1 MSHRIVVSTLLAT
14 ALAGVPS
21 FAADK
26 PQPTAAE
33 KQTVFAQAPNTV
45 AGTITTAPKDG
56 TVTFTPYGQQAPV
69 TMKVDP
75 SIPVFQGDGKIST
88 QGLQPGV
95 NARLHYRPAADL
107 PQVAAVEVLSPQEA
121 ATVRQQPQPIVM
133 ATPTAQPS
141 PTGQPAQPAQPGA
154 TAMSEKDRDA
164 LNRSASG
171 SQAGKVK
178 EVGGGTLVLDPY
190 QVAAGDSHLRLDPLA
205 PVFQGAAKTTTSVLR
220 PGADVRVFYKEEGSQ
235 PPKVVGVELLDP
247 TQAQQLEQSERNVP
261 KDNGR
266 KDTDHDADDVK
277 KK

>member
-1 MSHRIVVSTLLAT
+1 MSHRIVASTLLAT
-14 ALAGVPS
+14 ALAGVPA

-26 PQPTAAE
+26 PQSTAAE

-45 AGTITTAPKDG
+45 AGTIATAPKDG

-75 SIPVFQGDGKIST
+75 STPVFQGDGKIST

-107 PQVAAVEVLSPQEA
+107 PQVAAVEVLSPQEV

-133 ATPTAQPS
+133 ASPTAQP
-141 PTGQPAQPAQPGA
+141 GQPGQPGA

-205 PVFQGAAKTTTSVLR
+205 PVFQGATKTTTSVLR

-247 TQAQQLEQSERNVP
+247 TQARQLEQSERDVP
-261 KDNGR
+261 KDKGR